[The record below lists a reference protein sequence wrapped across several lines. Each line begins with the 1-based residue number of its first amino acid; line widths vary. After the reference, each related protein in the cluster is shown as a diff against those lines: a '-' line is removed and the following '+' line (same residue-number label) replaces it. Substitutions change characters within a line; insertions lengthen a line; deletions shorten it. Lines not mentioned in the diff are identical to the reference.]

1 MKYLSVT
8 ISILAMWIA
17 TVFLIIKLDY
27 KDILLPLI
35 ALGMTLILFIIG
47 FRSKQ

>member
-8 ISILAMWIA
+8 ISILAIWI
-17 TVFLIIKLDY
+17 TIVLLTIYLNYDG
-27 KDILLPLI
+27 ILLPLT
-35 ALGMTLILFIIG
+35 ALGMTIILFIIG